1 MPIYIEWA
9 GFYLALNISKESLS
23 GEKEEKADNKA
34 DLKFAQ
40 CDKTNFS

>member
-1 MPIYIEWA
+1 MSWFLPC
-9 GFYLALNISKESLS
+9 FTTTSLSKESLS

-40 CDKTNFS
+40 CDKTNLS

>member
-1 MPIYIEWA
+1 MSWLLPC
-9 GFYLALNISKESLS
+9 FTRTSLSKESKS

-40 CDKTNFS
+40 CDKTNFY